1 MRTAADIPDIVRQR
15 QTDVSN
21 PEVSAWVAANAG
33 SGKTHVLAQRVINL
47 LLKGVAP
54 EKILCITFT
63 KAAAAN
69 MAKRVFDTLGAWTRL
84 DDEALDRAI
93 RGAGIATSAA
103 TRTLARRLFARAL
116 ETPGGL
122 KVQTIHAFCTQLL
135 HQFPFEANVAAR
147 FSVLDDAEQTQL
159 LESLTLAVLLQG
171 AEAPGSALGNALAVA
186 MTSGADQTFR
196 DVVRGAIARG
206 DTIRRWIDQS
216 GGKDQALAALSAAL
230 GVGPTMTLAQV
241 EQEIVNGPI
250 LPPSEWPAVAAICRT
265 SSANDQRQGERLMLA
280 SRLSGREQVE
290 TYLDVFIGSN
300 SKPRANLLT
309 QSFARK
315 QPALAQQLLDE
326 QHRVLQLRER
336 RNAVLCR
343 DRSAALITVAS
354 DVLERYGREKQRRG
368 LVDYDDLIDKAL
380 DLLRNTDAA
389 WVHYKLDLGIDH
401 LLIDEAQDTSTK
413 QWEIVQRLVA
423 EFTAGAG
430 ARPGNRTIFAVGDEK
445 QSIFSFQNAAPRL
458 FAEMRKFFDKRH
470 KDSGL
475 DFKFRQLEHSFR
487 SCDSVLGAVDIVF
500 KDIAGSVT
508 SDSQG
513 GIPAHIALPDAPPG
527 MVEIW
532 DTIKPEK
539 REAIEGWDA
548 PFDTVSEVSPRV
560 KLARRIASTVRR
572 LIDAREPV
580 GLDRRPARYGDVMV
594 LVRQRGSLFEAI
606 IRALKNEGVEVA
618 GADRLVLTEHIAVM
632 DLMAL
637 ADALLLP
644 HDDLALASVLRS
656 PLFGLSDQDL
666 FDIAADRGR
675 NTLRAALA
683 AHSGAAFA
691 EASARLETLAHT
703 ARRATPFAFFAHVL
717 GAGGGRR
724 RFLARLGLEA
734 NDALDE
740 FLNLALDYERHE
752 APSLQG
758 FLAWLREAR
767 AEIKRDMEIK
777 RDEVRV
783 MTVHGAKGLEA
794 PVVILADTI
803 TPPAGPRPP
812 RLLTLTDGPLIWV
825 GRKADDVAQVATA
838 RQLALSDAEDEYRRL
853 LYVAMTRAA
862 DRLIVCGAEG
872 VRGRPQGCWYDLVR
886 EPLSQWLVEEQDDGE
901 TVWRYRKAAG
911 AATAPSSPAK
921 PEAKPERPALPRWL
935 RELAPAQPPLPVPLS
950 PSSAFDEEIARSAPA
965 GSSARDRQKALERGR
980 LVHRLMQSLP
990 DIPSERRK
998 AAAEHYL
1005 GHAASHFDAAERA
1018 ALVAQTLAI
1027 LADPAFAEIFAAGS
1041 RAEVPIVG
1049 RIVTPDGTPLHVSG
1063 QIDRIAVTGGAVLIA
1078 DYKTD
1083 RFPPDSLGEVEPYV
1097 AQLALYRAVLMRLY
1111 PNMTVRAALV
1121 FTERPKL
1128 MEIPAAA
1135 MEAAFSKVLTRHS
1148 QLPDTSRCGEGPLT
1162 PRGMVHSFV
1171 TQRQR
1176 FYFCRKSE
1184 VFQWSTRQPTRRSIR
1199 TC

>member
-1 MRTAADIPDIVRQR
+1 MRTPDDIPLVVRER

-21 PEVSAWVAANAG
+21 PDVSAWVAANAG

-47 LLKGVAP
+47 LLKEVPP

-84 DDEALDRAI
+84 DDEALDKAI
-93 RGAGIATSAA
+93 RGSGIATSTA
-103 TRTLARRLFARAL
+103 TRLLARRLFARAL

-159 LESLTLAVLLQG
+159 LESLTLNVLLQG
-171 AEAPGSALGNALAVA
+171 AEAPASPLGRALAVA

-196 DVVRGAIARG
+196 DVVRGAIKQG
-206 DTIRRWIDQS
+206 DTIRRWIEQS
-216 GGKDQALAALSAAL
+216 GSQDKALAALSTVL
-230 GVGPTMTLAQV
+230 GVEPAMSLAQV
-241 EQEIVNGPI
+241 EEEVINGPI
-250 LPPSEWPAVAAICRT
+250 LPPSEWAAVAAICQT
-265 SSANDQRQGERLMLA
+265 SSANDQRQAERLMLA

-290 TYLDVFIGSN
+290 TYFDVFIGSN

-309 QSFARK
+309 KGLADK
-315 QPALAQQLLDE
+315 QPGLAQQLRDE
-326 QHRVLQLRER
+326 QTRAQALREL
-336 RNAVLCR
+336 RNAILCR
-343 DRSAALITVAS
+343 DRSAALITVTS
-354 DVLERYGREKQRRG
+354 EVLERYIKEKQRRG

-430 ARPGNRTIFAVGDEK
+430 ARPGTRTIFAVGDEK
-445 QSIFSFQNAAPRL
+445 QSIFSFQNAAPRE
-458 FAEMRKFFDKRH
+458 FAEMRNYFRKRH
-470 KDSGL
+470 EDSGL
-475 DFKFRQLEHSFR
+475 TFEYRQLEHSFR
-487 SCDSVLGAVDIVF
+487 SCQSVLSAVDIVF

-508 SDSQG
+508 SDSEG
-513 GIPAHIALPDAPPG
+513 GIPPHIALPDAPPG
-527 MVEIW
+527 VVEIW

-560 KLARRIASTVRR
+560 KLARRIARTVRR

-580 GLDRRPARYGDVMV
+580 GLDRRPSRYGDVLV

-644 HDDLALASVLRS
+644 HADLALASVLRS
-656 PLFGLSDQDL
+656 PLFGFSDQEL

-675 NTLRAALA
+675 KTLRAALA
-683 AHSGAAFA
+683 EHSGEKFA
-691 EASARLETLAHT
+691 EASAQLETLAHM
-703 ARRATPFAFFAHVL
+703 ARRATPFAFFARVL
-717 GAGGGRR
+717 GADGGRR

-794 PVVILADTI
+794 PIVILADTI

-812 RLLTLTDGPLIWV
+812 RLLKLADGPLIWV
-825 GRKADDVAQVATA
+825 GRKADDVAPVATA
-838 RQLALSDAEDEYRRL
+838 RALYQSDTEDEYRRL

-872 VRGRPQGCWYDLVR
+872 VRGRPPGCWYDLVR
-886 EPLSQWLVEEQDDGE
+886 GPLAKLLVEEQDDGE
-901 TVWRYRKAAG
+901 TVWRYRKSASADAAP
-911 AATAPSSPAK
+911 PSSETK
-921 PEAKPERPALPRWL
+921 RDEKSERPALPLWL
-935 RELAPAQPPLPVPLS
+935 RELAPSAPPLSVPLS
-950 PSSAFDEEIARSAPA
+950 PSSAFDEEIARGAPA
-965 GSSARDRQKALERGR
+965 GSSALDRQKALERGR
-980 LVHRLMQSLP
+980 LIHRLMQSLP
-990 DIPSERRK
+990 DIPAERRQ

-1005 GHAASHFDAAERA
+1005 GNATTRFDAAERA
-1018 ALVAQTLAI
+1018 AMAQQTLAI
-1027 LADPAFAEIFAAGS
+1027 LSDPALAEIFAAGS

-1049 RIVTPDGTPLHVSG
+1049 RIATPDGTPLHVSG
-1063 QIDRIAVTGGAVLIA
+1063 QIDRLAVTGGAVLIA

-1083 RFPPDSLGEVEPYV
+1083 RFPPAALDEVEPYV
-1097 AQLALYRAVLMRLY
+1097 AQLALYRAVLARLY
-1111 PNMTVRAALV
+1111 PGKTIRAALL
-1121 FTERPKL
+1121 FTEGPKL
-1128 MEIPAAA
+1128 MEIPAAD
-1135 MEAAFSKVLTRHS
+1135 MDAAFSKV
-1148 QLPDTSRCGEGPLT
+1148 
-1162 PRGMVHSFV
+1162 V
-1171 TQRQR
+1171 
-1176 FYFCRKSE
+1176 
-1184 VFQWSTRQPTRRSIR
+1184 TRQAHAAVKVP
-1199 TC
+1199 